1 MSVTVEQV
9 LAALSGVKD
18 PATGREIV
26 ADQVSDVRVDAA
38 GEATFRIDL
47 ISPGFPLRDAS
58 RRRCARRSPLA
69 TSAARSSGA

>member
-26 ADQVSDVRVDAA
+26 ADQVSDVRIDAA
-38 GEATFRIDL
+38 GEATFKIDL
-47 ISPGFPLRDAS
+47 ISPGFPA
-58 RRRCARRSPLA
+58 ARRLEASVRAAL
-69 TSAARSSGA
+69 AAR